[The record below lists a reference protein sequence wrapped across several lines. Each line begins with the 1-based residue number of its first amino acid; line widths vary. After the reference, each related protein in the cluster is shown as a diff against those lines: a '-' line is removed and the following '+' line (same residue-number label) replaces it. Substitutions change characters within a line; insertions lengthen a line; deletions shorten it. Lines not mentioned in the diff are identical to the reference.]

1 MKYLNMHAVNKRI
14 GKVSLLYYTEV
25 IAQIYLNCLYINITT
40 SKLYVATM
48 QLKKVCKKATNTA
61 T

>member
-40 SKLYVATM
+40 SKLYV
-48 QLKKVCKKATNTA
+48 L
-61 T
+61 